1 MGKLTRLHYTDLDD
15 LIANRGEDWM
25 FETLMEGSR
34 RGMTLKEIADGL
46 GLKWWV
52 FREWVESNCA
62 DKVGLADRERA
73 EELEKRSSNQ
83 IETADGDTLAV
94 DKFKVDQWMKL
105 AGKLDRDR
113 YGDKFEMKTTNTH
126 TFDIRGLLAQREARL
141 EAIGS
146 EVVVDVP
153 MVMPANNVEV

>member
-1 MGKLTRLHYTDLDD
+1 
-15 LIANRGEDWM
+15 
-25 FETLMEGSR
+25 
-34 RGMTLKEIADGL
+34 
-46 GLKWWV
+46 
-52 FREWVESNCA
+52 
-62 DKVGLADRERA
+62 
-73 EELEKRSSNQ
+73 
-83 IETADGDTLAV
+83 LAV